1 VRSVSHINHDVAV
14 SRALAC
20 KGDGLIELIEFYG
33 NNSGVRKNELYV
45 QTFDLL
51 CKSVTVLILEVDWE
65 AKRRAQ
71 RQIKCVVGLHR
82 GNCIYI
88 LN

>member
-1 VRSVSHINHDVAV
+1 M
-14 SRALAC
+14 
-20 KGDGLIELIEFYG
+20 
-33 NNSGVRKNELYV
+33 
-45 QTFDLL
+45 
-51 CKSVTVLILEVDWE
+51 TVLILEVDWE

-88 LN
+88 LNKYVEHYYLVRESLALCNYNRNFAKLIVGADGFIVN